1 LDSITVSVYT
11 RHGEV
16 CDKKADS
23 TWRRCRCMKWLY
35 VNENGKRRQVSG
47 GTRSWDRAQE
57 KAREL
62 EDEAKRRAAAA
73 ARAEMA
79 EPKNELMT
87 AEEAVEEYLEDKRQQ
102 NCEPA
107 TVKKLEIIFRKQFL
121 NFLSAKGLV
130 YLTKSHW
137 GTSRNSGVSGKTVLS
152 QRKRNRSEC
161 LVSFASASDTAGSR
175 KIPRRA

>member
-1 LDSITVSVYT
+1 MDSITVSVYT

-35 VNENGKRRQVSG
+35 VNENGKRRQVSA

-87 AEEAVEEYLEDKRQQ
+87 AEKPLK
-102 NCEPA
+102 N
-107 TVKKLEIIFRKQFL
+107 TSKI
-121 NFLSAKGLV
+121 SA
-130 YLTKSHW
+130 
-137 GTSRNSGVSGKTVLS
+137 NKTV
-152 QRKRNRSEC
+152 NRRPSKS
-161 LVSFASASDTAGSR
+161 LKSSFASSF
-175 KIPRRA
+175 